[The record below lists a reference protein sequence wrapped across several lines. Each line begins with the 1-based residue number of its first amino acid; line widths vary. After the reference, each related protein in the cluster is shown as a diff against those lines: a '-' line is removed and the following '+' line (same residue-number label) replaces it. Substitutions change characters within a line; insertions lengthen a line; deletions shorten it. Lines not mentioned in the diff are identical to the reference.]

1 MKASLLDERR
11 SAQMDTLGWPELLV
25 IGLVFVLLFGTKKI
39 PELAKGLGEGI
50 RNFKTSLKGEVQ
62 DVKNEVEKI

>member
-1 MKASLLDERR
+1 
-11 SAQMDTLGWPELLV
+11 MDTLGWPEMLV
-25 IGLVFVLLFGTKKI
+25 IGLVFVLLFGSKKI

>member
-1 MKASLLDERR
+1 
-11 SAQMDTLGWPELLV
+11 MDTLGWPELLV

-50 RNFKTSLKGEVQ
+50 RNFKTSLKGDIQEVQ
-62 DVKNEVEKI
+62 EVKNEIEKG